1 MKRFRF
7 RLQRILDIRERI
19 RDEARQE
26 LGRRNAELQHEQSV
40 LRGLE
45 AELEALEKRRDGIVT
60 AEEFLM
66 TGAYAVR
73 VQGLIQQQYVK
84 IEDARKRVV
93 EAQERY
99 IQANKDARAL
109 EMLKEK
115 KQEAYNE
122 EALKEE
128 VNRLDE
134 VATQR
139 AAARNKETQ
148 GL

>member
-1 MKRFRF
+1 MKRFKF
-7 RLQRILDIRERI
+7 RLQRILDIREQI

-26 LGRRNAELQHEQSV
+26 LGRRNAVLAHEQSV

-45 AELEALEKRRDGIVT
+45 AELLRLNAGENGIVT
-60 AEEFLM
+60 ASELLL
-66 TGAYAVR
+66 TGAYAQR
-73 VQGLIQQQYVK
+73 IQKLIEQQALKV
-84 IEDARKRVV
+84 EEARKAVV

-99 IQANKDARAL
+99 IQANKDAKAL

-115 KQEAYNE
+115 RRAEYDH

-128 VNRLDE
+128 INQLDE

-139 AAARNKETQ
+139 ANSRGTR
-148 GL
+148 